1 MKKTVIALVAV
12 AASAGLA
19 AGAFYLSPA
28 SADSDSENAL
38 AELSAGPEVDYVP
51 PPIQWGACTDVLP
64 TLVSLGAECGF
75 LTVPLDYADKD
86 GEKIKIS
93 VSRVK
98 ATAPKDSYQG
108 AMVANLTSAG
118 ASGVGQSAWGQLLP
132 ENTRADYDWYGF
144 DARGV
149 GTSQPALSCDPNVNA
164 YDRPSYI
171 PANQKEIKAN
181 IKLSEDYAKAC
192 ADSGSPLL
200 EHVHTTDIAKDLD
213 SLRKAI
219 GRPQL
224 NYYGYWYG
232 AYLGQVYST
241 LYPNRVRRMVLDSAI
256 SEENAWWGFN
266 FGQNE
271 PLEQNL
277 TAFSEWVAK
286 YDSVYRLGGTAAE
299 VRKKYDTTLAAL
311 KKKPA
316 EGKYGSATWNEIFL
330 LSYNTGNWNTL
341 AMAFSTYVNDQDTTR
356 LKEIFDANYP
366 TTSDNLLAMQSAI
379 SCSDA
384 PWPADWDT
392 WLEESEK
399 SQKTAPFATWVNTWY
414 FAPCQSWPVK
424 ADQAFDV
431 DGSKAPPTLM
441 LIDTTIDANTE
452 YSSALEVRKDFP
464 KAVLVE
470 SSGSVPADGTST
482 TCVGG
487 ALVNYLKVGTL
498 PDRVE
503 GDQTDVVCPANDLPA
518 PGGGTA
524 GTGAV
529 PGFAPNVN

>member
-1 MKKTVIALVAV
+1 
-12 AASAGLA
+12 
-19 AGAFYLSPA
+19 
-28 SADSDSENAL
+28 
-38 AELSAGPEVDYVP
+38 
-51 PPIQWGACTDVLP
+51 
-64 TLVSLGAECGF
+64 
-75 LTVPLDYADKD
+75 
-86 GEKIKIS
+86 
-93 VSRVK
+93 
-98 ATAPKDSYQG
+98 
-108 AMVANLTSAG
+108 MVANLTSAG

-384 PWPADWDT
+384 PGRPTGTPGWRSRRRARRPRP
-392 WLEESEK
+392 S
-399 SQKTAPFATWVNTWY
+399 
-414 FAPCQSWPVK
+414 
-424 ADQAFDV
+424 
-431 DGSKAPPTLM
+431 PP
-441 LIDTTIDANTE
+441 
-452 YSSALEVRKDFP
+452 
-464 KAVLVE
+464 
-470 SSGSVPADGTST
+470 G
-482 TCVGG
+482 
-487 ALVNYLKVGTL
+487 
-498 PDRVE
+498 
-503 GDQTDVVCPANDLPA
+503 
-518 PGGGTA
+518 
-524 GTGAV
+524 
-529 PGFAPNVN
+529 